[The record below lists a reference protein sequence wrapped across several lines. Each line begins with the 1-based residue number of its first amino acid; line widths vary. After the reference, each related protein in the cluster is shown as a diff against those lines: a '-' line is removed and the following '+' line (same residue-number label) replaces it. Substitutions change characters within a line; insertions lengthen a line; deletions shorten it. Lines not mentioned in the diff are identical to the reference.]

1 MENNK
6 IEKIVPNKEKKIN
19 YQSLGQM
26 VKNSDFSSL
35 LEQLDK
41 IKIDEKEL
49 KNLSNKSNG
58 PSELE
63 SLLYFIPQYCLDE
76 NKKLKEKVLEVIDK
90 IIELGA
96 APNAIF
102 KSGIT
107 PFMQACK
114 YANKEYVEHFL
125 KLSKVDYNTGDGRG
139 ARPLYYAMMG
149 ENLEVLDYL
158 VNDLEVNI
166 NQKMILL
173 DGKTVFH
180 SACMEMKEN
189 SIMKLMEL
197 GARPDI
203 YDDNENLPCQL
214 IPSFDEDLYDESEK
228 DNEYYDKCDQVFTIL
243 KLHLKEYKENKKMKK
258 NTI

>member
-1 MENNK
+1 MTNNK
-6 IEKIVPNKEKKIN
+6 YK
-19 YQSLGQM
+19 SLGQM
-26 VKNSDFSSL
+26 VKQGDFSTL
-35 LEQLDK
+35 LEQLSK
-41 IKIDEKEL
+41 QIEDEKEVKIL
-49 KNLSNKSNG
+49 KNNSDG

-76 NKKLKEKVLEVIDK
+76 NKNLKEKVLETVDK

-96 APNAIF
+96 DPKAIF
-102 KSGIT
+102 KSGVT
-107 PFMQACK
+107 PFMQACQ
-114 YANKEYVEHFL
+114 YANKEYVEHFFNVA
-125 KLSKVDYNTGDGRG
+125 KVDYNIGDGRG

-149 ENLEVLDYL
+149 ENIEVLDYL
-158 VNDLEVNI
+158 VKDLGVNI

-197 GARPDI
+197 EARPDI

-214 IPSFDEDLYDESEK
+214 IPSFDDELYEESEK
-228 DNEYYDKCDQVFTIL
+228 DNEYYDKCDKIFTIL
-243 KLHLKEYKENKKMKK
+243 KLYLKEYKEIKKAKK